1 MNNIEKLTKKFVKET
16 APLEKKIKSLKNEM
30 NKLDDKEVKYLEKY
44 MKSLAKE
51 MEKTFNLKCFDEDFA
66 HGRIALMYDGV
77 DNKLAQERRIFVE
90 VLNNRR
96 GQKSEIAISRYSIG
110 YKTICL
116 IGDGYYSNDWITL
129 EQFCSSAIQKKL
141 QKFIQDGREEILNN
155 FDPERLKE
163 KKRELSKQ
171 IKEINAQL
179 KNLQY
184 SF

>member
-16 APLEKKIKSLKNEM
+16 TPLEKKIKSLNNEM
-30 NKLDDKEVKYLEKY
+30 NKLDDKEVKCLEKY

-66 HGRIALMYDGV
+66 HGQIALMYDGV

-90 VLNNRR
+90 VFNYRR
-96 GQKSEIAISRYSIG
+96 EQKLEIAISRYSFG
-110 YKTICL
+110 YKTIYL
-116 IGDGYYSNDWITL
+116 IEDERRSANWITL
-129 EQFCSSAIQKKL
+129 EQFCTSAIQKKL
-141 QKFIQDGREEILNN
+141 QKFIQDGREEVLNN

-171 IKEINAQL
+171 IKEINTQL
-179 KNLQY
+179 KTYKND
-184 SF
+184 

>member
-16 APLEKKIKSLKNEM
+16 TPLEKKIKSLNNEM

-51 MEKTFNLKCFDEDFA
+51 MEKTFNLKCFDEDFSY
-66 HGRIALMYDGV
+66 GRFALMYDGV
-77 DNKLAQERRIFVE
+77 DNKLAQERRILVE

-96 GQKSEIAISRYSIG
+96 KQKSKIAISRYSFG
-110 YKTICL
+110 YKTVYL
-116 IGDGYYSNDWITL
+116 IGDEHNSVNWITL
-129 EQFCSSAIQKKL
+129 EQFCTSAIQKKL
-141 QKFIQDGREEILNN
+141 QKFIQDGRVEVLNN

-179 KNLQY
+179 KTCKND
-184 SF
+184 